1 MTATSRIPVFVDS
14 KVDEACRDRVL
25 VSKVAVLH
33 DLTKHDDLLFF
44 SLDVFCF
51 WHLVVFSLGYYEYG

>member
-1 MTATSRIPVFVDS
+1 
-14 KVDEACRDRVL
+14 